1 MARKVGLQYVMKC
14 LNIFLRQVHLGRL
27 YLPSVSD
34 ISSEEESE
42 EERTLRWV
50 VALPPIPQPL
60 DLSSHNRKREREEE
74 EEEENG
80 VFLKSEECIFGG
92 IGGKKAFLKRQETG
106 VRGIGGS
113 FESFA
118 GSPSGDQNQKSSR
131 VSEKQANVAVSEQ
144 RAGESSVEEICT
156 VFLEVDVKKEY
167 TESDD
172 SFNDRSQQIQR
183 GGFWGEEG
191 EKLLQSS
198 PTESWESLS
207 PRLQIDLGEENCLEL
222 HENGMVEEKSL
233 KSGEYAN
240 QQQPEKSKEEP
251 WKKGAK
257 GIFSRLASDEELSGG
272 ARRWIE
278 NEQKIAPT
286 GETSSGK
293 RRCQTTS
300 AKENYDPGKIGAPL
314 KSFAMKRSYGEEK
327 KKRY

>member
-1 MARKVGLQYVMKC
+1 MARK
-14 LNIFLRQVHLGRL
+14 VHLGRL

-74 EEEENG
+74 EEENG

-92 IGGKKAFLKRQETG
+92 IGG
-106 VRGIGGS
+106 S
-113 FESFA
+113 FESFP
-118 GSPSGDQNQKSSR
+118 GTPLGDQPHGLKKNQRSSR

>member
-1 MARKVGLQYVMKC
+1 MARK
-14 LNIFLRQVHLGRL
+14 VHLGRL

-60 DLSSHNRKREREEE
+60 DLSSHSRKRGREEE
-74 EEEENG
+74 EEETG

-92 IGGKKAFLKRQETG
+92 IGGKKAFLNREETD

-118 GSPSGDQNQKSSR
+118 GKPLGDQPHGLKKNQKPSR

-172 SFNDRSQQIQR
+172 CFNDRSQQMQR

-191 EKLLQSS
+191 EKMLQSS

-257 GIFSRLASDEELSGG
+257 GTFSRLASDEELSGG